1 MATSS
6 ADQRQ
11 LTPWPKFGSGGLEA
25 PYVKRL
31 IDFVNARLYM
41 ADHRALLLLKCMI
54 AGDLPPRL
62 NDQAV
67 DAILGFRFSML
78 EAGTDSMTLWTENHQ
93 VTAAVAEYL
102 AGQVFPDRIFTNDG
116 RSGVRH
122 QRAARAQLM
131 IWMSDRFRFGFSE
144 WLSNTYYAY
153 DIAAL
158 AMLADHADDP
168 GMAERAEMVIDLAL
182 LDLALN
188 SFGGRVAPSMG
199 RAHSEQILHPDAAEI
214 MPVWHSAFG
223 GNPEVDIDKL
233 TSLFVVRERYRVP
246 AAITELATEQPVR
259 RVLSSQGL
267 DVNEVRDELR
277 NQPFHPRSQS
287 LDLIRFWWGQQAIT
301 TPETIVDTARA
312 MRVLE
317 LQDSRVLAPL
327 RRYVK
332 LPNPVLVSTL
342 RTINPITTG
351 KALNRANVQT
361 VTTGNYLLSSVQRYQ
376 PGCFGDQQ
384 HIWHASL
391 PGEIEVF
398 GTHPGSSQLSQD
410 HRPPTPSRWVGNGVN
425 PDAAQHHNV
434 LLVQHN
440 LRMRRG
446 YFEGPRQEMAHIHF
460 PFVLFDQ
467 TRLGPSWVA
476 GRRENSFIGI
486 LGTHTF
492 ELVSESEIV
501 QRGQHTGYAV
511 MVGDDEEY
519 ASFADFL
526 QQLRQ
531 YRLRLSGDRLTL
543 SSPFGR
549 FELTWCKEFRVNG
562 RIVESDYPRYDAP
575 GVQVPRNPTEMTVRG
590 TRHRLRLDWSTGKR
604 ISTAG

>member
-277 NQPFHPRSQS
+277 NQPFHPRSQRGSRPSPHRKPSSTPHGRCASSNCRIRECS
-287 LDLIRFWWGQQAIT
+287 LRCA
-301 TPETIVDTARA
+301 A
-312 MRVLE
+312 M
-317 LQDSRVLAPL
+317 S
-327 RRYVK
+327 
-332 LPNPVLVSTL
+332 SC
-342 RTINPITTG
+342 RT
-351 KALNRANVQT
+351 R
-361 VTTGNYLLSSVQRYQ
+361 
-376 PGCFGDQQ
+376 C
-384 HIWHASL
+384 
-391 PGEIEVF
+391 
-398 GTHPGSSQLSQD
+398 
-410 HRPPTPSRWVGNGVN
+410 
-425 PDAAQHHNV
+425 
-434 LLVQHN
+434 
-440 LRMRRG
+440 
-446 YFEGPRQEMAHIHF
+446 
-460 PFVLFDQ
+460 
-467 TRLGPSWVA
+467 
-476 GRRENSFIGI
+476 
-486 LGTHTF
+486 
-492 ELVSESEIV
+492 
-501 QRGQHTGYAV
+501 
-511 MVGDDEEY
+511 
-519 ASFADFL
+519 
-526 QQLRQ
+526 
-531 YRLRLSGDRLTL
+531 
-543 SSPFGR
+543 SSPP
-549 FELTWCKEFRVNG
+549 C
-562 RIVESDYPRYDAP
+562 AP
-575 GVQVPRNPTEMTVRG
+575 S
-590 TRHRLRLDWSTGKR
+590 TRSPPARR
-604 ISTAG
+604 